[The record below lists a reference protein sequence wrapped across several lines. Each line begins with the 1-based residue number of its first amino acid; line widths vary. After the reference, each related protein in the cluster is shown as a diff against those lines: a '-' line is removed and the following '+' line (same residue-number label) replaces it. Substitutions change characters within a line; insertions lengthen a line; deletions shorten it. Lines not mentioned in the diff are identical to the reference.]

1 ASPMRAK
8 SIGSLLLAI
17 FTVCKVWCIVLFIFT
32 TTAPVPAKQLVCFSN
47 HCHNFDGCNVC
58 MIVVPQHVSRTF
70 VTLQ

>member
-1 ASPMRAK
+1 MRAK
-8 SIGSLLLAI
+8 SIASLLLTI

-32 TTAPVPAKQLVCFSN
+32 TIVSVLAKQLVRFFN

-58 MIVVPQHVSRTF
+58 MIAAPQHVSRTF